1 MFVVLFMCK
10 HCTRHTCSFIWLHIH
25 MHWHAHPVQ
34 WVTLHNIQAS
44 FRDECPYIHIVSQ
57 ATPFVERKGLVTL
70 QLSSCRRETQ
80 LSNIV
85 VRSAEHSVTLI
96 VLHDNGY
103 NLRRVRI
110 WFVTSSFCCGD
121 NSMVAVWPDP
131 SLLCEGCGLRDY
143 LAIRSHDH
151 NHRSLLTIY
160 QETFEEQKISKN
172 H

>member
-1 MFVVLFMCK
+1 MY
-10 HCTRHTCSFIWLHIH
+10 
-25 MHWHAHPVQ
+25 WHAHPVQ
-34 WVTLHNIQAS
+34 QVTLHNIQAS
-44 FRDECPYIHIVSQ
+44 FRDECPYIHVVSQ

-121 NSMVAVWPDP
+121 NSMVAAWPDP
-131 SLLCEGCGLRDY
+131 SSLSAMGVACETNIHVHLYFPLHPHTHTHTPGK
-143 LAIRSHDH
+143 A
-151 NHRSLLTIY
+151 NW
-160 QETFEEQKISKN
+160 ETRCSVDKCSADWSPA
-172 H
+172 